1 MRGQVVQHDMD
12 LLVDVQLHGFVKEVE
27 EVLPG
32 PGRATLAE
40 HLAGFYVER
49 SEQVRR
55 AVPYVVVGLLLRL
68 PAVQRQ
74 RRLGPVQGLDLLGR
88 DGTPSG
94 RRQGCSVRRA
104 IGGDGVPA
112 AERPAPAMSH
122 VMRLRFHPPDRK
134 EVAEQPPLRAPVP
147 WRLRDP
153 TPGVDS
159 AAT

>member
-1 MRGQVVQHDMD
+1 MRGQVIQHDMD

-74 RRLGPVQGLDLLGR
+74 RRLGPVQSLDLLGR
-88 DGTPSG
+88 G
-94 RRQGCSVRRA
+94 RDAVKASARLFGAACRH
-104 IGGDGVPA
+104 GDG
-112 AERPAPAMSH
+112 
-122 VMRLRFHPPDRK
+122 
-134 EVAEQPPLRAPVP
+134 PV
-147 WRLRDP
+147 R
-153 TPGVDS
+153 G
-159 AAT
+159 

>member
-1 MRGQVVQHDMD
+1 MRGQVIQHDMD

-74 RRLGPVQGLDLLGR
+74 RRLDPVQRLDLLGR
-88 DGTPSG
+88 G
-94 RRQGCSVRRA
+94 RDRGRGRVA
-104 IGGDGVPA
+104 GGSFTLRLPQIPA
-112 AERPAPAMSH
+112 
-122 VMRLRFHPPDRK
+122 
-134 EVAEQPPLRAPVP
+134 
-147 WRLRDP
+147 
-153 TPGVDS
+153 
-159 AAT
+159 